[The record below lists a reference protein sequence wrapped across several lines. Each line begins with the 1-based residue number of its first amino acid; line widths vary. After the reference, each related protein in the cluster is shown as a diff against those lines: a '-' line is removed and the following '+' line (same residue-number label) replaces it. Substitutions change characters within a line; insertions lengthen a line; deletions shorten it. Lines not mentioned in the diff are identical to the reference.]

1 MILMFAVNFIIFLL
15 LTTLILIESNCSNEQ
30 CENELLP
37 LKHLISQY
45 FQDPEIV
52 TPVNDIYLLTIN
64 LPIIDQVDLSDFH
77 HHLNLILL
85 LGIGLLFNP

>member
-1 MILMFAVNFIIFLL
+1 MFTVKFIVFIL

-45 FQDPEIV
+45 FQDPVINI
-52 TPVNDIYLLTIN
+52 PVNNIYLLTIN

-77 HHLNLILL
+77 HHLN
-85 LGIGLLFNP
+85 

>member
-1 MILMFAVNFIIFLL
+1 MFAVKFIIFL
-15 LTTLILIESNCSNEQ
+15 TALILIESNCSNNEQ

-45 FQDPEIV
+45 FQDPVINI
-52 TPVNDIYLLTIN
+52 PVNNIYPLTIN

-77 HHLNLILL
+77 HHLN
-85 LGIGLLFNP
+85 